1 MREKNIGMEYAT
13 IALTID
19 QVLSSML
26 NDPALSYT
34 CISEILDTWIQC
46 LQDVQPKPLVHLT
59 MKSSSAFG
67 TPLRALHRP
76 IISPIVSQQQLEQ
89 TPAIESSTLQQSTN
103 LPYTPVS
110 SIDAKGSNK
119 AMSSHA
125 RSKTGGKKSNKAPV
139 ATPPLSTITISTTPS
154 TASQQRSRAD
164 SVAEAVSAKITSSTS
179 AVDGAGGQL
188 IPIASRGKPPI
199 APISIAMSSSSGSVS
214 ASIVGRSNSVA
225 ASLNS
230 NSKRTN
236 MEVTRSE
243 HQQESSLSLNS
254 GARPASPSS
263 LTIPC
268 SNKRQR

>member
-125 RSKTGGKKSNKAPV
+125 RSKTGGKKSSKAPV

-243 HQQESSLSLNS
+243 HQQESSLSLN
-254 GARPASPSS
+254 GGTRPASPSS